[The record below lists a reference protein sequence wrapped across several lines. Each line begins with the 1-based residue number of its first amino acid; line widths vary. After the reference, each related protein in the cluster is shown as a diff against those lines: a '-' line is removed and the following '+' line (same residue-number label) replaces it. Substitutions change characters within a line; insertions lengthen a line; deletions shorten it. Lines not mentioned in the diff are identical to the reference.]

1 MKKRGLILGLATLML
16 LCSCGATYKN
26 YSVTSEED
34 VEETGLKVETTEA
47 LSLGKDSFKLT
58 KTEIKSYTKEA
69 AAKLDVSNAF
79 SIKAVATY
87 AGEMETEESLLG
99 GDTVYVLTYKS
110 YKYQYKVS
118 GAGAAEWK
126 EKAEPVLSV
135 LFSSQEV
142 VDLLNGKT
150 ITKEGKGTTKVKVN
164 EEDKTFTYTLGI
176 L

>member
-26 YSVTSEED
+26 VSSSDEN
-34 VEETGLKVETTEA
+34 GIKVETTEA

-58 KTEIKSYTKEA
+58 KTEVTSYTKEA
-69 AAKLDVSNAF
+69 AAKIDVSNAF
-79 SIKAVATY
+79 TIKSVASY
-87 AGEMETEESLLG
+87 AGKMETEESLLG
-99 GDTVYVLTYKS
+99 GDTVYVLKYES

-118 GAGAAEWK
+118 GAGASEWK